1 MDRISNMFMIPIRSI
16 SHNIKVLIADDSPVV
31 RERLATMLSE
41 LAGIKVVGQ
50 AEDVAGAIRTIRELK
65 PDVVILDIMMP
76 GGNGVDVLKNI
87 KQDKAGPMVIIL
99 TNYPYP
105 EYRQKCLQAGANFF
119 LDKTT
124 EFDQIP
130 ALFEQLKQGQG
141 PDQAR
146 PG

>member
-1 MDRISNMFMIPIRSI
+1 MFMIPIRT

-31 RERLATMLSE
+31 RERLATMLNE
-41 LAGIKVVGQ
+41 LAGIKVVGH
-50 AEDVAGAIRTIRELK
+50 AEDVAGTIRMIRKLK

-87 KQDKAGPMVIIL
+87 KQDKTPPMVIIL

-105 EYRQKCLQAGANFF
+105 EYRQKCLHAGANFF

-130 ALFEQLKQGQG
+130 ALFEQLKQGHG
-141 PDQAR
+141 SDQAR
-146 PG
+146 TG

>member
-1 MDRISNMFMIPIRSI
+1 
-16 SHNIKVLIADDSPVV
+16 
-31 RERLATMLSE
+31 MLNE
-41 LAGIKVVGQ
+41 LAGIKVVGH
-50 AEDVAGAIRTIRELK
+50 AEDVAGAIRMIRKLK

-87 KQDKAGPMVIIL
+87 KQDKPPPMVIIL

-105 EYRQKCLQAGANFF
+105 EYRQKCLHAGANFF

-130 ALFEQLKQGQG
+130 ALFEQLKLG
-141 PDQAR
+141 DDD
-146 PG
+146 

>member
-1 MDRISNMFMIPIRSI
+1 MFMIPIRTR
-16 SHNIKVLIADDSPVV
+16 HNIKVLIADDSPVV
-31 RERLATMLSE
+31 RERLATMLNE
-41 LAGIKVVGQ
+41 LAGIKVVGY
-50 AEDVAGAIRTIRELK
+50 AEDVARAIRMIRKLK

-87 KQDKAGPMVIIL
+87 KQDKTSPMVIIL

-105 EYRQKCLQAGANFF
+105 EYRQKCLHAGANCF

-130 ALFEQLKQGQG
+130 ALFEQLKQGH
-141 PDQAR
+141 
-146 PG
+146 